1 MPCCCCFSA
10 SVFRPADCTPGIT
23 VKAHPDKSP
32 ARTLL
37 ASRRS
42 LFPPSLNS
50 GVGLMTRPSST
61 RSRYERR
68 GDVFRKMAGA
78 LGSVSPARASGKGG
92 DPARAL
98 AGFAA
103 GLRTSNQI
111 SGRHMTHCG
120 FTLGASYCSFHCTH
134 CYLPKNANQVPLPSL
149 VQMKEQIAA
158 NRRFQG
164 PGGGL
169 QITGGDVVDAYWGS
183 GRQDRARRNHP
194 LCLRRRAC
202 ADAYDAWPDAP

>member
-1 MPCCCCFSA
+1 MEDVNFSLRLRRAGRVVVLNRRWLHRRAGISHAVADDSFECHVAAAFPA

-61 RSRYERR
+61 RSRYETR
-68 GDVFRKMAGA
+68 GVAFRKMAGA

-120 FTLGASYCSFHCTH
+120 FTLGASYYSF
-134 CYLPKNANQVPLPSL
+134 
-149 VQMKEQIAA
+149 IARTA
-158 NRRFQG
+158 ICRR
-164 PGGGL
+164 
-169 QITGGDVVDAYWGS
+169 TRTKCRY
-183 GRQDRARRNHP
+183 RRS
-194 LCLRRRAC
+194 CR
-202 ADAYDAWPDAP
+202 